1 MPDLGEGLT
10 ESELVA
16 WHVAVGELVELN
28 QPIAEVETA
37 KAIVQLPSPF
47 AGTISKLYVEAGTTV
62 TVGSRIVAF
71 DLTDEAD
78 APVERNSVL
87 VGYGPTVDNDNRP
100 KRKGRGVR
108 RGRGVAGGDDPPP
121 GGPWDSAMPDLAIP
135 VVSGPVRTTPPVRK
149 LAHDLG

>member
-16 WHVAVGELVELN
+16 WHVTVGELVELN

-87 VGYGPTVDNDNRP
+87 VGYGPTVENDNRP
-100 KRKGRGVR
+100 KRKARGAATPRVET
-108 RGRGVAGGDDPPP
+108 PPP
-121 GGPWDSAMPDLAIP
+121 VEAPP
-135 VVSGPVRTTPPVRK
+135 VLEPTPQVALVASPSMAPPIASGAVRTT
-149 LAHDLG
+149 

>member
-1 MPDLGEGLT
+1 MARDFAMPELGEGLT

-16 WHVAVGELVELN
+16 WHVSVGELVELN

-47 AGTISKLYVEAGTTV
+47 AGTISQLYVEAGTPV
-62 TVGSRIVAF
+62 SVGARIVSF

-87 VGYGPTVDNDNRP
+87 VGYGPTVETGNRP
-100 KRKGRGVR
+100 KRRARGAGSAGR
-108 RGRGVAGGDDPPP
+108 VAPEQP
-121 GGPWDSAMPDLAIP
+121 
-135 VVSGPVRTTPPVRK
+135 
-149 LAHDLG
+149 